1 MDTEV
6 AAIELIVLVHLLM
19 RRSFPFLNLSATL
32 DIVEA
37 FRVVGFGKRLKD
49 PMSDISGSPRD
60 RDFKLV
66 MTRLPP
72 IHDLITNPMFHSP
85 D

>member
-19 RRSFPFLNLSATL
+19 RPSFSFLNLSATL

-37 FRVVGFGKRLKD
+37 FHVVGFGKRSKD
-49 PMSDISGSPRD
+49 PMSDISGLARD
-60 RDFKLV
+60 RDHELQ
-66 MTRLPP
+66 
-72 IHDLITNPMFHSP
+72 
-85 D
+85 